1 MAGRAREN
9 AWQAASGL
17 AVGPLAGRGAKA
29 NFLGQAGTML
39 GITRRNHGVIS
50 AQAPA
55 FTILIRRQVEGG
67 LQMALQ
73 HFELLPSSRQ
83 IM

>member
-55 FTILIRRQVEGG
+55 FTILIRRQVEEV
-67 LQMALQ
+67 
-73 HFELLPSSRQ
+73 FKWRFSIFSFLPSSRQ